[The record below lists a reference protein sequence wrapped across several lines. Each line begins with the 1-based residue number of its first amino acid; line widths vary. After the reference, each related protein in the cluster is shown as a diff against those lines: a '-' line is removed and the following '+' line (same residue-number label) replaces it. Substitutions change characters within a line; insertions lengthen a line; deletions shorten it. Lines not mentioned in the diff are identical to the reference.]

1 MQGTMISLA
10 GSNKGSGNGSNG
22 SCNNSILMLRSES
35 NYMTSDFGQLG
46 SPQSTQ
52 HLVIMQQQFLD
63 GATTTAFF

>member
-52 HLVIMQQQFLD
+52 HLVIM
-63 GATTTAFF
+63 